1 MTAAPTQRTAPH
13 PAALAAR
20 PCAGRA
26 LVLDDDPVMRVALQN
41 VLSMLGWQVEALG
54 EEVAAALDAVAG
66 GASYDLVVLDRAL
79 GDGLADDLARMLP
92 LLQPAAHVVML
103 TSAALCRVPDGVD
116 RLLPR
121 AEGLGPLLD
130 HLAGRGVG

>member
-1 MTAAPTQRTAPH
+1 MAAALSSPAATAACPSI
-13 PAALAAR
+13 
-20 PCAGRA
+20 GRA
-26 LVLDDDPVMRVALQN
+26 LVLDEDPVMRVAVEH
-41 VLSMLGWQVEALG
+41 VLSLLGWQVESLG

-66 GASYDLVVLDRAL
+66 GGVPYDLVVLDRAL

-103 TSAALCRVPDGVD
+103 TSGALCRVPEGVD

-121 AEGLGPLLD
+121 AAGLAPLLD
-130 HLAGRGVG
+130 HLADRAGG